1 MSVKDVL
8 LWRSVRE
15 SCCARVRYGFSFFVL
30 HGFIIGIGFFS
41 RVALGGVVGV
51 VAGETGVREE
61 AAEYQRVVLIDGF
74 VRESIPVCVI
84 FFALVG
90 GIVVCV
96 GGPS

>member
-15 SCCARVRYGFSFFVL
+15 SCCAWVRYGFSFFVL
-30 HGFIIGIGFFS
+30 HGFIIGIGH
-41 RVALGGVVGV
+41 LCGITLTGVVV
-51 VAGETGVREE
+51 VITGETGVREE

-74 VRESIPVCVI
+74 VRESIPVWVI